1 MDPYLEAPAIWP
13 DFHEAFAAQLR
24 ADLNASLPAPYYA
37 RLEMRSEVGIVSN
50 GGPSHR
56 IVSDVAVADPSAGA
70 GQADVALRSA
80 TGTGTKPITV
90 TVRVDPGRHQFVEI
104 RDPSQGHKLITL
116 IEIVSP
122 SNKRPGADRRAYLQ
136 KQREVLDSTASL
148 VEIDLLRSGDRL
160 FPYPDLDEALGRLEP
175 APDYLVLVNPAWL
188 RIGAAMDY
196 KVFPFRFGDRLPIV
210 PLPLREGQ
218 EEVLLDLQQAFD
230 KAYDAGPYRRG
241 AVNYG
246 VAPEPPLT
254 EESAR
259 RAETWL
265 RENGLLPSA

>member
-50 GGPSHR
+50 GGAPHR
-56 IVSDVAVADPSAGA
+56 IVSDVAVAEPPSGTSQPGEAHRSGA
-70 GQADVALRSA
+70 A
-80 TGTGTKPITV
+80 TGTKAITV

-104 RDPSQGHKLITL
+104 RDPSQGHRLVTL

-122 SNKRPGADRRAYLQ
+122 PNKKAGADRRAYLQ
-136 KQREVLDSTASL
+136 KQREVLDSTARL

-160 FPYPDLDEALGRLEP
+160 FPYPDLDEAVGRLEP
-175 APDYLVLVNPAWL
+175 APDYLVLVNPAWR
-188 RIGAAMDY
+188 RIAAAMDY
-196 KVFPFRFGDRLPIV
+196 KVFAFRFGDRLPIV
-210 PLPLREGQ
+210 PVPLREGQ
-218 EEVLLDLQQAFD
+218 DDLPLDLQRSFD
-230 KAYDAGPYRRG
+230 QAYDAGPYRRG

-254 EESAR
+254 DEAAGQ
-259 RAETWL
+259 AELWL
-265 RENGLLPSA
+265 RKSGLRPSV